1 MRQLKQAFIAL
12 FFYRMAIRYFLLTGT
27 VLSLMITF
35 SECRSG
41 ASTPEQEAF
50 QPVVFRAPDTA
61 SIPKDSFGVL
71 VRYGRELMTN
81 TVYYLGPNGVVGGF
95 TGNKM
100 SCTQCHQNAGTKP
113 FSFSLMLSHERY
125 PQYRAR
131 EGAVLTLAD
140 RVNNCIE
147 RPLNGRSIPL
157 NSREMVGFLSY
168 LKWINSTMDDS
179 DKRAGGHESMALE
192 LPDRAGDP
200 ARGAILYQ
208 EKCQRCHGANG
219 DGLLTADARSYTYPP
234 LWGPSAYQQGSSMHR
249 VLKQATW
256 LKANMPYD
264 SARYDRPV
272 LTDIDAIDLACFI
285 NDDRIHPRPNPVNFD
300 YRQISEKPID
310 YAIGP
315 FIDSFPAWQHQF
327 GPWKPIIADRK
338 KRGLTFK

>member
-1 MRQLKQAFIAL
+1 MNQPKQVFIAHFFMPNCSL
-12 FFYRMAIRYFLLTGT
+12 FRFGSFIGLAL
-27 VLSLMITF
+27 TF
-35 SECRSG
+35 SGCQHPSD
-41 ASTPEQEAF
+41 APEQTA
-50 QPVVFRAPDTA
+50 PNPAVYRVPDTA
-61 SIPKDSFGVL
+61 QIPTDSFGVL

-81 TVYYLGPNGVVGGF
+81 TAFYLGPQGVVGRF

-100 SCTQCHQNAGTKP
+100 SCSQCHQQAGTKP

-147 RPLNGRSIPL
+147 RPLIGRSIPL

-168 LKWINSTMDDS
+168 LKWINSTLTES
-179 DKRAGGHESMALE
+179 DKHAGGHESLPLAF
-192 LPDRAGDP
+192 PDRAGDP
-200 ARGAILYQ
+200 ERGRVLY
-208 EKCQRCHGANG
+208 EAKCQRCHAANG
-219 DGLLTADARSYTYPP
+219 AGLLTSDTSSYTYPP
-234 LWGPSAYQQGSSMHR
+234 LWGPLAYEQGSSMHR
-249 VLKQATW
+249 VLKQAAW

-264 SARYDRPV
+264 TARYDRPV
-272 LTDIDAIDLACFI
+272 LSDTDAIDLASFI
-285 NDDRIHPRPNPVNFD
+285 NDDRIHARPHSSNFD

-327 GPWKPIIADRK
+327 GPWKPIIEDRK
-338 KRGLTFK
+338 KRGLKLR